1 MTMVTGHPAP
11 CEEWCSLTA
20 EFVHSAATTG
30 AESHSRAFHVC
41 RRVVHAVAF
50 ELLEADGVQPA
61 VVAARCRDDRSAGET
76 RSVILTPDRRYLFTT
91 NGGDNSVSSFSVG
104 EEREAGPCRRQA
116 DREHCD
122 PTEWDGEVPLQCT
135 VVENAVRAAHVRP
148 RPRAAD
154 LVDADG

>member
-1 MTMVTGHPAP
+1 M
-11 CEEWCSLTA
+11 L
-20 EFVHSAATTG
+20 HSAATTG

-104 EEREAGPCRRQA
+104 EGAKLALVDVKRTGNIVTRRSGTAKSLCKAPSWRTLFVLHAFGP
-116 DREHCD
+116 D
-122 PTEWDGEVPLQCT
+122 
-135 VVENAVRAAHVRP
+135 HVRP
-148 RPRAAD
+148 MS
-154 LVDADG
+154 VDADG